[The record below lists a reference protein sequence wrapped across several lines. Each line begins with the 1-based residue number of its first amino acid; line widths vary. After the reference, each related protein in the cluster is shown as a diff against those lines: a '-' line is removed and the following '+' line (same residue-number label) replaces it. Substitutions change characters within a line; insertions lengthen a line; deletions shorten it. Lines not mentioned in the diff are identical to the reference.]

1 MGRRR
6 PQSQMSEPIAAPAFG
21 FGFGFAFP
29 FIFAFALTL
38 LGTLVLCWF
47 YLRLATARRWVR
59 PVTARDLHIRPT
71 VSGGGVGAALAIGA
85 GLLAL
90 PALGVPLPSPGATLG
105 LVAVLAIIG
114 FIDDHR
120 PLPSTLKLLLQAG
133 GIALFWQLQP
143 AGVQFD
149 AISGLALV
157 ALLFVGQLWWI
168 NLVNFM
174 DGADGFAPT
183 QIALGVIGVGL
194 GLLLLPAP
202 ATAAAGEPLSLAA
215 LVLGAALGVLAFTR
229 PRARMFMGDC
239 GALVLAGLVLVL
251 AAEARDVGLALAQVS
266 VFFSLFIA
274 DASITLLS
282 RTISGRNPF
291 EAHRDHG
298 YQRFILRSQTRALRQ
313 GLEPEAARTR
323 AHWRALLWLVA
334 LNAAVVIPLG
344 LVAIALDHASAAIA
358 VHLLVFI
365 GVGLVRFGFQRAH

>member
-1 MGRRR
+1 
-6 PQSQMSEPIAAPAFG
+6 
-21 FGFGFAFP
+21 
-29 FIFAFALTL
+29 
-38 LGTLVLCWF
+38 
-47 YLRLATARRWVR
+47 
-59 PVTARDLHIRPT
+59 
-71 VSGGGVGAALAIGA
+71 
-85 GLLAL
+85 
-90 PALGVPLPSPGATLG
+90 
-105 LVAVLAIIG
+105 
-114 FIDDHR
+114 
-120 PLPSTLKLLLQAG
+120 
-133 GIALFWQLQP
+133 
-143 AGVQFD
+143 
-149 AISGLALV
+149 
-157 ALLFVGQLWWI
+157 
-168 NLVNFM
+168 M

-183 QIALGVIGVGL
+183 QIALGVIEAGL
-194 GLLLLPAP
+194 GLLLLRPRLLQQP
-202 ATAAAGEPLSLAA
+202 GGSEPCA

-251 AAEARDVGLALAQVS
+251 AAEVRDAGLALAQVS

-344 LVAIALDHASAAIA
+344 LVAIAGPRQRGNRGAS
-358 VHLLVFI
+358 LFI
-365 GVGLVRFGFQRAH
+365 GVGLVRFEFQRGH